1 MQLGA
6 AYHCF
11 CPKERLGSLKKIEG
25 GYDGHCRRLSTGE
38 VERNLQMG
46 IANAIR
52 LKVTTVLYILFNCN
66 IIIRCQIQ

>member
-11 CPKERLGSLKKIEG
+11 CPKERLDSLKKNEG
-25 GYDGHCRRLSTGE
+25 GYDGHCRQLSTGE

-52 LKVTTVLYILFNCN
+52 LKVTTINILFNCN